1 MFVRFANSESPK
13 LVPWRAH
20 TASIISLD
28 APAPVTAHELVVWQ
42 LVSANNRELA
52 RGFGVHASF
61 DLARASAAHVVAAEG
76 TLVAELVNE
85 SARGVYGWY
94 ASLGGVPAVTCAR
107 WYVSDRDR
115 RQSMNLALASLPL
128 ASLTAGARLAHPEL
142 MAGGRTDAR

>member
-13 LVPWRAH
+13 LAPWLSHA
-20 TASIISLD
+20 ASINSAASSSPL
-28 APAPVTAHELVVWQ
+28 PTHELVVWH

-61 DLARASAAHVVAAEG
+61 DEARAIAASLVSAKG

-94 ASLGGVPAVTCAR
+94 ASLDGVPAVTCAR
-107 WYVSDRDR
+107 WYASDRDCK
-115 RQSMNLALASLPL
+115 QSMKLALQSLPVASLN
-128 ASLTAGARLAHPEL
+128 AGARLAHPEL
-142 MAGGRTDAR
+142 MVGGRTDAR